1 MRKNL
6 EKGKCL
12 TYLCTR
18 IRQLRRTE
26 VAGELKT
33 TNAEYKPYTRGIAD
47 LYEWRV
53 APMVIGRLALLDAL
67 RAIGY
72 RRGDSNDIRDNK
84 QTRNYKQPTI

>member
-18 IRQLRRTE
+18 IRQWRRTE

-33 TNAEYKPYTRGIAD
+33 TNAEYKPYTKGIAD

-53 APMVIGRLALLDAL
+53 APMVFGVM
-67 RAIGY
+67 
-72 RRGDSNDIRDNK
+72 NK
-84 QTRNYKQPTI
+84 QKKKIGAQSI